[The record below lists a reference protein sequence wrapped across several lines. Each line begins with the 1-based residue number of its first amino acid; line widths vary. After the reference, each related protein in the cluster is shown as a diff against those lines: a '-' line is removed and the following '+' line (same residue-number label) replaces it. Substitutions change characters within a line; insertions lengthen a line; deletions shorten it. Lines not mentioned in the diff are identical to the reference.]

1 MVWLCTSRVLRKRNI
16 CLWCSSPSWRPRDS
30 RVLPE
35 SPRSCRF
42 FFYFHPHK
50 IMGEAEVHLLRQ
62 ENWISLAGDDG
73 DFGTGPDTVS
83 PRSRA

>member
-1 MVWLCTSRVLRKRNI
+1 MKECKFQKASAAAN
-16 CLWCSSPSWRPRDS
+16 SWENRWH
-30 RVLPE
+30 LAQI
-35 SPRSCRF
+35 RSLER
-42 FFYFHPHK
+42 
-50 IMGEAEVHLLRQ
+50 GTRQ